1 MPAIRTD
8 VRVLNALGHGV
19 LSSCAHCHTT
29 IVSNLLPAVCPGG
42 GSDADQCGESGSEGD
57 HQQQRPRKRQQQ
69 QEPSRPHRQKR
80 RAAGQV
86 DYRLLHEQM
95 FGFAA
100 FDADEDLFRED
111 DDEDFDSDQ
120 GTADSDD

>member
-1 MPAIRTD
+1 MIRTD
-8 VRVLNALGHGV
+8 VLVHQCARARGPVCLCSLPYHNAV
-19 LSSCAHCHTT
+19 AA
-29 IVSNLLPAVCPGG
+29 LLPAVCPGD
-42 GSDADQCGESGSEGD
+42 GSDADECGESGSEGER
-57 HQQQRPRKRQQQ
+57 QQQRPRKRHQQ
-69 QEPSRPHRQKR
+69 QEPARPQRQKR

-86 DYRLLHEQM
+86 DYRLLHEQL

-100 FDADEDLFRED
+100 FDADEDLFREG